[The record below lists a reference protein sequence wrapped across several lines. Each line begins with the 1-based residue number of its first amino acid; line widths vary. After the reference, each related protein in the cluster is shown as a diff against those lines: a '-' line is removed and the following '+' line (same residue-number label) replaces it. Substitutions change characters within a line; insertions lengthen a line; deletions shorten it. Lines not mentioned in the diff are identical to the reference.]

1 MCIVDIT
8 ALDETDSALM
18 GVIGQVASPFGARA
32 PYPLVKDMWARG
44 GEGLTLF
51 HSSDA
56 KLSLCIS
63 KDTEQGRSDVADQST
78 AQEKRYSVE
87 ANCIC
92 T

>member
-1 MCIVDIT
+1 MHVRYVVCIVDIT

-18 GVIGQVASPFGARA
+18 GVIGQVASPFGSRA
-32 PYPLVKDMWARG
+32 PYALVKDMWARG

-63 KDTEQGRSDVADQST
+63 KDTELGRSDAVDQST
-78 AQEKRYSVE
+78 AQEKRYK
-87 ANCIC
+87 
-92 T
+92 

>member
-8 ALDETDSALM
+8 ALDDTDSALM

-32 PYPLVKDMWARG
+32 PYTLVKDMWARG

-63 KDTEQGRSDVADQST
+63 KDTEQRRSDAVDQST
-78 AQEKRYSVE
+78 AEEKR
-87 ANCIC
+87 
-92 T
+92 